1 MTSKEM
7 GYAERGNSEAR
18 IPDIRNQL
26 IDQLDLLNRSIKAL
40 NDPPPWI
47 APLLLSAAWISV
59 ILLATGILEVESPYI
74 APSIITLALIGGYL
88 ELRWVMLER
97 LARNIMENEVFKLRV
112 IDVVYSALAVA
123 LYPLIIGI
131 MLIIRVM
138 SYRSGLLILLS
149 ILTLG
154 LALAIMQKRE
164 AEILGSKLMRKKS
177 ELETLA
183 SRLAEEGPEFLST

>member
-7 GYAERGNSEAR
+7 EYAGRGDLEAQ
-18 IPDIRNQL
+18 ILDLRNQL
-26 IDQLDLLNRSIKAL
+26 VDQLNLLDRGIKAL

-59 ILLATGILEVESPYI
+59 ILLATGILDGKSPYI
-74 APSIITLALIGGYL
+74 APSIIMLALIGGYL
-88 ELRWVMLER
+88 ELRWIMLER
-97 LARNIMENEVFKLRV
+97 LARNMVENEIFKLRV

-123 LYPLIIGI
+123 LYPVVIGI
-131 MLIIRVM
+131 ILIVRVM
-138 SYRSGLLILLS
+138 SYRSGPLLLLS

-164 AEILGSKLMRKKS
+164 AEILGSKLQRKKS

-183 SRLAEEGPEFLST
+183 SRLTEEGPEFLGT